1 MNPKSFILALVMLI
15 VVFSIILPCD
25 ARIFDRIIAY
35 VNDDVITK
43 RRLDVL
49 VKQRAFEL
57 QQVEGYSE
65 REALIEAEKE
75 RGDLLDRLIRQMLL
89 LEAAL
94 TLKVQVTDVEIEEQI
109 NKLKGQYQ
117 IPSDEEFEK
126 LLNRDG
132 LTLIAFREQLQRNLM
147 TEKLVMGRI
156 LPRLQVRD
164 SDVQKFY
171 EENRD
176 KLPTKADR
184 ISLRQIFIAFKPS
197 ESNKKQTYDTAKTT
211 LEEIRLDKTQFENIA
226 KRIAA
231 KYKTSAQ
238 AGVLI
243 ETTPAEILTFPN
255 VYLTALA
262 KLKDGEISELIEG
275 DDGFHVFM
283 VETRSD
289 DKIMFR
295 HVTVPYI
302 FSDEEMQ
309 AAQESAEEIVKKLE
323 AGEEFTEL
331 AKTYSDD
338 SETKEKGGDIGIL
351 TITTL
356 NPEIRE
362 IVESLEV
369 GKFSKPFETE
379 TGIYIFKVE
388 DRIVPELTGQE
399 KLQIIGILRQQLF
412 EKEWTAYTDSLME
425 NAYIKIKPEA
435 VPTQISKDN

>member
-1 MNPKSFILALVMLI
+1 MNPKTFLFSLVMFI
-15 VVFSIILPCD
+15 VVFSITLPCD

-49 VKQRAFEL
+49 VKQRSFEL
-57 QQVEGYSE
+57 QQVERYNE

-109 NKLKGQYQ
+109 DKFKAQYQ

-126 LLNRDG
+126 LLNRDD
-132 LTLIAFREQLQRNLM
+132 LTLVAFREQLQRNLM

-176 KLPTKADR
+176 QLPTKADR

-197 ESNKKQTYDTAKTT
+197 ESTKKQTYGTAKTI
-211 LEEIRLDKTQFENIA
+211 LDEIRLDKTEFENIA

-238 AGVLI
+238 TGALI

-262 KLKDGEISELIEG
+262 KLKDGEISELIEA
-275 DDGFHVFM
+275 DDGFHIFM
-283 VETRSD
+283 VETRND
-289 DKIMFR
+289 EKIMFR
-295 HVTVPYI
+295 HLTVPYI
-302 FSDEEMQ
+302 FSDAEKQ
-309 AAQESAEEIVKKLE
+309 VAQENVEMIVNKLD
-323 AGEEFTEL
+323 AGETFVEL

-338 SETKEKGGDIGIL
+338 SETREKGGDIGTLI
-351 TITTL
+351 ITTL

-379 TGIYIFKVE
+379 TGVYIFKVE
-388 DRIVPELTGQE
+388 ERIIPELTQQE
-399 KLQIIGILRQQLF
+399 KQQIIGILRQQLF

-435 VPTQISKDN
+435 VPTQTSKDN